1 MLQISY
7 KEQLRHNAI
16 VCLGDI
22 PPGKL
27 ALFLAPVFPGSPSE
41 LLSFSGTAPRL
52 APSIYL
58 KVPAVIS
65 TSDPNP
71 WMRFFDRPVEHRLAP
86 APDALVEFLAEYQA
100 AQGAEAVPVAMVAPD
115 DFMDD
120 VHGAIAG
127 MPDQVK
133 AALESCLLGVFFVSG
148 IGSSAITDAVT
159 LGDGTLIGCV
169 VAIDVE
175 ALKDRRANDW
185 CTWKENSPFRDE
197 PGFGLKARLA
207 APEWDSRA
215 AALQFLLLHE
225 FGHVLA
231 TGRNLMPDWWLPAS
245 EFAEPDA
252 YRFLPLSWTKGPEG
266 SLVPKDGK
274 DFPGRAQASF
284 YGTPRLPGSAML
296 KIYQA
301 LEETAFPT
309 LYAATNVYDDFAE
322 CFASYVHAVLMGKP
336 LQVDIIQN
344 GVVAFRSESFW
355 DAPRAREKRA
365 FMDAFLRELAEPEI
379 APFLGL
385 APFLRMSIAGDD
397 LRAAAQR
404 LLIQANQQ
412 RGNAHCW
419 MNLATAFFAL
429 GLRDLALSIQE
440 QALAMQRLYTI
451 EAARQ
456 PVRFRLLMLMAP
468 GDLAENTPLDC
479 LLENSDVELICYY
492 ASAQDPLPEPMPEH
506 DAVIVAISDK
516 RDNGRILKALQPLL
530 DCWPKPVINRPQ
542 FIPNTDRGRASEL
555 LQGIDG
561 LTLPLTH
568 RLTREALHS
577 IMQGEVRLESL
588 FPDCRF
594 PVILRP
600 VGSQA
605 GRDLARIARPGEIAS
620 YLDEVVA
627 EPEFFIARFIDY
639 SGTDGLFR
647 KFRVALLRGRP
658 FACHMGISSHWMIH
672 YVNAGMYE
680 DAAKRSEEL
689 RFMEGFDTF
698 VQRHGAA
705 LQTVYERFG
714 LDYVCI
720 DCAET
725 RGGDLLIFEIDHIMV
740 VHAMDSETLFP
751 FKQVHMRKFQNAFED
766 FLYQLP
772 AGERA
777 AG

>member
-1 MLQISY
+1 
-7 KEQLRHNAI
+7 
-16 VCLGDI
+16 
-22 PPGKL
+22 
-27 ALFLAPVFPGSPSE
+27 
-41 LLSFSGTAPRL
+41 
-52 APSIYL
+52 
-58 KVPAVIS
+58 
-65 TSDPNP
+65 
-71 WMRFFDRPVEHRLAP
+71 MRFFDRPVEHRLAP
-86 APDALVEFLAEYQA
+86 APDALVEFLAQYQA
-100 AQGAEAVPVAMVAPD
+100 AHGADLAPVAMAAPEDFLD
-115 DFMDD
+115 DL
-120 VHGAIAG
+120 HSAIAG
-127 MPDQVK
+127 MPCQVK
-133 AALESCLLGVFFVSG
+133 SGLESSLLGVFFVSG
-148 IGSSAITDAVT
+148 IGSSAITDAVA

-169 VAIDVE
+169 VAVDVE
-175 ALKDRRANDW
+175 ALMERRANDW
-185 CTWKENSPFRDE
+185 YTWKENAPFRDE
-197 PGFGLKARLA
+197 PGFALTARLA
-207 APEWDSRA
+207 APEWDTRA

-231 TGRNLMPDWWLPAS
+231 TGRNLMPDWWLPAKQY
-245 EFAEPDA
+245 AAPDA
-252 YRFLPLSWTKGPEG
+252 YTFLPLSWTMGAVG
-266 SLVPKDGK
+266 DLVPKDGQ
-274 DFPGRAQASF
+274 DFPHRPQVSF
-284 YGTPRLPGSAML
+284 YGTPQLPGRAML
-296 KIYQA
+296 DIYRA
-301 LEETAFPT
+301 LEATAFPT

-322 CFASYVHAVLMGKP
+322 CFASYVHVVLMGKP
-336 LQVDIIQN
+336 LQVEIFQN
-344 GVVAFRSESFW
+344 GAVALRSEAFW
-355 DAPRAREKRA
+355 DAPRARQKRA
-365 FMDAFLRELAEPEI
+365 FMEGFLRDLAKPEE

-385 APFLRMSIAGDD
+385 APFLRMSIAGED

-456 PVRFRLLMLMAP
+456 PIRFRLLMLMAP

-479 LLENSDVELICYY
+479 LLENSDVELACYY
-492 ASAQDPLPEPMPEH
+492 ASAQDPLPEPLPEH

-516 RDNGRILKALQPLL
+516 RDNGRILKALEPIL
-530 DCWPKPVINRPQ
+530 DRWPKPVINRPQ

-568 RLTREALHS
+568 RLSREDLHS
-577 IMQGEVRLESL
+577 IMLGALRLESL
-588 FPDCRF
+588 LPDCAF

-605 GRDLARIARPGEIAS
+605 GRDLAKIAGPEEIAS

-627 EPEFFIARFIDY
+627 EQEFFIARFIDY

-647 KFRVALLRGRP
+647 KYRVALLRGRP

-725 RGGDLLIFEIDHIMV
+725 RGGELLIFEIDHIMV

-751 FKQVHMRKFQNAFED
+751 FKQVHMRKFQQAFEG

-772 AGERA
+772 AV
-777 AG
+777 